1 MGDRVLSRPCRKPV
15 LSHSHNSYIRLK
27 ANKEITYFVATG
39 TDNEFCR
46 FKEEPLFYHRL
57 VESFKFAYAA
67 RSQLGDPLGD
77 PDIADTVASLV
88 ANLTSH
94 TWGRDRYSQRVLND
108 L

>member
-1 MGDRVLSRPCRKPV
+1 ML
-15 LSHSHNSYIRLK
+15 
-27 ANKEITYFVATG
+27 
-39 TDNEFCR
+39 

-77 PDIADTVASLV
+77 PDIADTVANLV
-88 ANLTSH
+88 ANLTSDP
-94 TWGRDRYSQRVLND
+94 WGRDRYIQRVLND